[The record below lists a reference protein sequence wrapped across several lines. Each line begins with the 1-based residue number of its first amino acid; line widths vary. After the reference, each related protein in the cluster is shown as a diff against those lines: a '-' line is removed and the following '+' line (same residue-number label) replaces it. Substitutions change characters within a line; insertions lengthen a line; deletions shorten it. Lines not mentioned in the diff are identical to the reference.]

1 MSRAL
6 LTIAVLCF
14 SVLSHSYEEKLYK
27 QHGDYKIFYS
37 AFNSSFIAPEI
48 AAANNIVRGKDKGL
62 VNIAVM
68 KELTVGTPAV
78 ITGRVFNILQQS
90 QKLKFVAIKEQQAL
104 YYIAPFE
111 FEDEDYLTFKI
122 TVRPND
128 GSKSY
133 DYDFKFQKKMY
144 HD

>member
-6 LTIAVLCF
+6 VTISVLCF

-68 KELTVGTPAV
+68 KELAVGTPAV